1 MGCRCFAVVVRF
13 MGSDLLTKNARLL
26 SFGHNPPFLHLLG
39 AGIAFHDCS
48 VCIPTQHANGSP
60 HRTFNEPASELACG
74 QFVST
79 QPCVDMTM
87 SVRGIRNGSGLS
99 AIAPMS
105 PAWKICSRGD
115 RRGTPKRRRWRP
127 LKTPCTAQ
135 LTARGQSGLARRLP
149 QHLTDLLGP
158 VVGSTIR
165 RSSEVGTLLSNRSR
179 VTIGCAGG
187 HGSKPTNIESTSS
200 AAKVYL

>member
-1 MGCRCFAVVVRF
+1 MWSVRVDAAVRRYDDVGSWYSEWLPVVR
-13 MGSDLLTKNARLL
+13 
-26 SFGHNPPFLHLLG
+26 H
-39 AGIAFHDCS
+39 CS
-48 VCIPTQHANGSP
+48 EVTY
-60 HRTFNEPASELACG
+60 L
-74 QFVST
+74 
-79 QPCVDMTM
+79 VDM
-87 SVRGIRNGSGLS
+87 L
-99 AIAPMS
+99 
-105 PAWKICSRGD
+105 WGD